1 MKKQMKH
8 ISIVIMAVVMTALSC
23 TDDLPP
29 TIYSEG
35 EMEEQ
40 PIQFTVDDSQD
51 WYQTGSEIETT
62 RAMTSLAF
70 APHIMSTSAA
80 GIKIRSSVVNGID
93 GMRMTDNVTRGN
105 VQSSLEGDFGVSAF
119 LITNGGDDISTITP
133 TYMYNEK
140 AVKGANGWALATPCF
155 WPAADKKLKFFAY
168 TPFNDA
174 DYGIT
179 LSEKTV
185 SGTPYIDFI
194 VKRDI
199 QDQID
204 LMTAHSTATAYGP
217 KVKAQL
223 PFKHALTCVKFA
235 VGSGLPANQTIT
247 KITLKNIVEKGRYFI
262 GEYWDVPTYPTTDI
276 WQYDIEDLSVPTNT
290 ANNTIIVHPNGEAYS
305 TLLMIPQAFNSD
317 DQKIEVTLQNNAT
330 NATTTI
336 FASLKNSEWLPGTT
350 VTYQLCSSD
359 ANVEYIFNVTPV
371 TAAHDGGIVDFKVVS
386 YRQNVSGNDKM
397 KQSWKVVGYS
407 EDNGKTWS
415 TEKPQ
420 SANWFGLVNSSGEG
434 STESETGKV
443 LFNAQTGTT
452 SPVSETQD
460 REAQEAVLRATQRGK
475 EAPYDLSMHDFGGQL
490 TKRNTANCYVINAYG
505 SYSLP
510 LVYGNGIKD
519 GEQNTVAYNK
529 SNYKDYKNRNITNAY
544 IYENKDASNNNYAPG
559 DAVVVWQDVD
569 NLLTNVRL
577 DDAKENLLF
586 EIEKGNISQ
595 GNAVVAVRDDS
606 NNHHIM
612 WSWHIWVTAADVYA
626 TIPVINHDRRK
637 FNFMPI
643 PLGYC
648 SMGGSQTSYTP
659 RTILVKL
666 QQSSGLTAIMPI
678 TQTGG
683 KELAPTA
690 GNMPFWQGGRK
701 DPQPGWDGKTFTPV
715 SNVPRKYYQ
724 SPNGYEYAVS
734 SSASTISQS
743 IISPL
748 TYYTVNVWSSEII
761 YNMWDAGATKYTNPA
776 PDYIPIKSIYDPC
789 PAGFHVTD
797 CYASTGFTTT
807 GSIGSNTNSA
817 QWNNAGVYAN
827 GFKIWTDGNKNNT
840 IYLPASGLRR
850 PGSYNGNIGDPHA
863 GIWYWT
869 STMPTAGTFYTV
881 AILSSAFYVYYDPN
895 TTGYGFSIFP
905 VSDNYD

>member
-1 MKKQMKH
+1 
-8 ISIVIMAVVMTALSC
+8 MAVAMTALSC

-29 TIYSEG
+29 ASSPEG
-35 EMEEQ
+35 KKDEQ
-40 PIQFTVDDSQD
+40 PILFTVDDSQD

-62 RAMTSLAF
+62 RTMTSQAF

-105 VQSSLEGDFGVSAF
+105 IQSSLEGDFGVSAF
-119 LITNGGDDISTITP
+119 LITNGGDNISTITP

-204 LMTAHSTATAYGP
+204 LMTAQSTATAYDP

-235 VGSGLPANQTIT
+235 VGSGLPANHTIT

-276 WQYDIEDLSVPTNT
+276 WQYDIEDLNVPTNT
-290 ANNTIIVHPNGEAYS
+290 ANNTLIVHPDGEAYS

-317 DQKIEVTLQNNAT
+317 DQKIEVTLRNNAT

-359 ANVEYIFNVTPV
+359 TNVEYIFNVTPV

-386 YRQNVSGNDKM
+386 YRQNVSGNDKL
-397 KQSWKVVGYS
+397 KQSWKVIGYS
-407 EDNGKTWS
+407 DDDGNTWS
-415 TEKPQ
+415 AEKPQ

-559 DAVVVWQDVD
+559 DAVIVWQDVD

-606 NNHHIM
+606 NNHNIM

-648 SMGGSQTSYTP
+648 SMGGTQTSYAP

-701 DPQPGWDGKTFTPV
+701 DPQPGWDGNIAANTQKAIYPSGSSLNLLSSTA
-715 SNVPRKYYQ
+715 SIQ
-724 SPNGYEYAVS
+724 S
-734 SSASTISQS
+734 S
-743 IISPL
+743 ILNPL
-748 TYYTVNVWSSEII
+748 TFYVVNGGWCTDAH
-761 YNMWDAGATKYTNPA
+761 YNMWDASAT
-776 PDYIPIKSIYDPC
+776 DYGTPTATAKPVKTIYDPC
-789 PAGFHVTD
+789 PVGFHVAD
-797 CYASTGFTTT
+797 CFASTGFTTT
-807 GSIGSNTNSA
+807 GTHGQNNNTAQWNYTGTYTRGYFVWTDGTHSRSLYRPQNGLRRHNSGKIEQNTNSESA
-817 QWNNAGVYAN
+817 R
-827 GFKIWTDGNKNNT
+827 
-840 IYLPASGLRR
+840 GL
-850 PGSYNGNIGDPHA
+850 
-863 GIWYWT
+863 WYWT
-869 STMPTAGTFYTV
+869 ASSPQAGKFHPV
-881 AILSSAFYVYYDPN
+881 AIITSGFYVYY
-895 TTGYGFSIFP
+895 TEYTAYGFSMSP